1 MTSPTQVNCFKHR
14 NNEQAKDA
22 DRLEP
27 TGTQS
32 VAQLRRVAHGL
43 KGLPV

>member
-1 MTSPTQVNCFKHR
+1 MTGPTQVNCFKHR
-14 NNEQAKDA
+14 NDEQAKDA

-32 VAQLRRVAHGL
+32 VAQLLREAHGP

>member
-1 MTSPTQVNCFKHR
+1 MTCPTQVNCFKHR
-14 NNEQAKDA
+14 NAEQAKDA

-27 TGTQS
+27 KGVQS
-32 VAQLRRVAHGL
+32 VAQLHREAHGR